1 MFSPKD
7 NSIYILGGYGQFTY
21 QNQIKKIDLSSKTW
35 KNIPHDNKVFKPRYL
50 SGATIYKDS
59 IYILGG
65 YGSESGKQLVN
76 PKSYFDFL
84 RYDIEGN
91 TFKKKYDVTK
101 ISEEMIFGSSIVIDS
116 SNKNY

>member
-21 QNQIKKIDLSSKTW
+21 QNQVKKIDLNSKAW
-35 KNIPHDNKVFKPRYL
+35 ENIPHDNKVFKPRYL

-84 RYDIEGN
+84 D
-91 TFKKKYDVTK
+91 
-101 ISEEMIFGSSIVIDS
+101 
-116 SNKNY
+116 